1 MTPCILAC
9 DHEPHVTRI
18 MSQKLERAGLDV
30 RTTSDGPTAWN
41 RVRELSPELL
51 IIDADLPD
59 MDGLEVIS
67 RLRAEPEYFDL
78 PVILLT
84 THDVDAGLLLD
95 LRIDYVLQKPFSPR
109 ELTALAANIVHP
121 HAVPA

>member
-18 MSQKLERAGLDV
+18 MSQKPERAGLDV

-51 IIDADLPD
+51 IIDADLPE
-59 MDGLEVIS
+59 MDGLEVIT
-67 RLRAEPEYFDL
+67 RMRAEPEYFDL

-84 THDVDAGLLLD
+84 THDVDAAQLLD
-95 LRIDYVLQKPFSPR
+95 LRIDYVLQK
-109 ELTALAANIVHP
+109 
-121 HAVPA
+121 